1 MAAFFNI
8 SAVQVLLLPFIG
20 MVLLTGLL
28 RVIGRNGSGILTANA
43 AAGISFAWFCA
54 FILGTP
60 IFPPAFNNS
69 AILSAT
75 VCLLVIGTILDLI
88 LTDKTKFG
96 RLIET
101 LALIL
106 CGIAVSIWM
115 RAGADFWTMPILF
128 GWGAVAFGLHRVG
141 THKDLGAGDSTLLLT
156 IASFGLGII
165 AWISGIAI
173 DRDLGFGLGAIS
185 LGFLAWNWPKPRLFF
200 GSSILLAGG
209 GGLYMIA
216 LRLVEQAPPLI
227 PSLILLGFVFFTD
240 TAVRYFPQNS
250 KLARLLPL
258 SLKLL
263 TLALIPLTLSI
274 LAAVIAIEFPMN

>member
-8 SAVQVLLLPFIG
+8 PAVQVLFVPFIG
-20 MVLLTGLL
+20 MIMLTGLL

-60 IFPPAFNNS
+60 IFPSAFNSS

-75 VCLLVIGTILDLI
+75 VCLLVIGTILDLT

-96 RLIET
+96 GLIET
-101 LALIL
+101 SVFIL
-106 CGIAVSIWM
+106 CGIMISIWM
-115 RAGADFWTMPILF
+115 RAGVDLWTIPILL

-141 THKDLGAGDSTLLLT
+141 THKDFGAGDGALLLA
-156 IASFGLGII
+156 IASFGLGLI
-165 AWISGIAI
+165 AWISDIAI
-173 DRDLGFGLGAIS
+173 DRDLGFGLSAIS
-185 LGFLAWNWPKPRLFF
+185 LGFFAWNWPKPRIFF
-200 GSSILLAGG
+200 GRSILLAGG

-227 PSLILLGFVFFTD
+227 PSLVLLGFVFFTD
-240 TAVRYFPQNS
+240 TAVRYFPQNT

-258 SLKLL
+258 SLKFLI
-263 TLALIPLTLSI
+263 LALIPLALTI